1 MKKTILFYPLL
12 IILLWGCAPWVMVG
26 GNYKMQSLNFEVD
39 LPEGWR
45 RHNLTTDKLLIT
57 KDGLSLQ
64 QIQIARKAIDE
75 ELSFTK
81 KKFSKGMLPEELA
94 EVIIDNIRS
103 NPNIM
108 NLKITENTPAEIG
121 GYPGFRL
128 AYTYKTKRGLRK
140 NVIYYGFMIDTWYFD
155 IDYESPARF
164 YFAKYHPAFEKVK
177 DSFRILKPTS

>member
-26 GNYKMQSLNFEVD
+26 GKYAMKSQNFEVD

-94 EVIIDNIRS
+94 EVIIDNLRS
-103 NPNIM
+103 NSNIM
-108 NLKITENTPAEIG
+108 NLKITENVPANIG
-121 GYPGFRL
+121 DYPGFKL
-128 AYTYKTKRGLRK
+128 SYTYKTKSGLRRK
-140 NVIYYGFMIDTWYFD
+140 GGYYGFMIDTWYYD
-155 IDYESPARF
+155 IIYEAPARF

-177 DSFRILKPTS
+177 DSFRILKSIS